1 MAGRPRQGPELEYK
15 MSTNARYRYAIS
27 FICRNEQIL
36 RADSMAMKLLN
47 HIISD
52 FWKEVRTLNSC
63 RVSLPCTL
71 DGVSGAENIAELW
84 RQHYSSLFNPLVAP
98 ARKRRFN
105 FILFAFLI
113 SLCC

>member
-1 MAGRPRQGPELEYK
+1 
-15 MSTNARYRYAIS
+15 
-27 FICRNEQIL
+27 
-36 RADSMAMKLLN
+36 MAMKLLN

-105 FILFAFLI
+105 FICLHFLSYVASYHTQCIFFNIPYFLI
-113 SLCC
+113 YQPLPND